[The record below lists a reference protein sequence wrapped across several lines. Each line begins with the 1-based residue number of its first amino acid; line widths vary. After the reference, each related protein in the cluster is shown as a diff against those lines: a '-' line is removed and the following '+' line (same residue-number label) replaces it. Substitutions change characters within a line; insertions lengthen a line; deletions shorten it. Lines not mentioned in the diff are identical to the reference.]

1 MAVGITCPFI
11 PHSRRASS
19 SDECPLSEAP
29 LIPPLA
35 PTAIAQHSED
45 WAQRGSAGKLT
56 PPLCGDACQSPLVAN
71 HRWGYIKGALSRAMP
86 RGRKPWQSRR
96 HEKMRCNRFRGRTIA
111 LFTYGHSECQVR
123 NPKASPLIPQPL
135 NIKNGSAGRCR
146 NTTPQSGEYH
156 RLTGR

>member
-35 PTAIAQHSED
+35 PTTITPLED

-56 PPLCGDACQSPLVAN
+56 LPLCGDACQSPLVAN

-96 HEKMRCNRFRGRTIA
+96 HEKMRCNRFRGRDDCPLHIWS
-111 LFTYGHSECQVR
+111 FGVSS
-123 NPKASPLIPQPL
+123 PKSQGFPTHPPTPEHQERKCWAKPQT
-135 NIKNGSAGRCR
+135 S
-146 NTTPQSGEYH
+146 PQSGEYH

>member
-19 SDECPLSEAP
+19 SDEVHFQRPRSSHP
-29 LIPPLA
+29 SRQPPSHDRRIGLKK
-35 PTAIAQHSED
+35 
-45 WAQRGSAGKLT
+45 GSAGKLT
-56 PPLCGDACQSPLVAN
+56 LPLCGEACQSPLVAN
-71 HRWGYIKGALSRAMP
+71 HRRGYIKGALSRAMP

-146 NTTPQSGEYH
+146 NTTPRSGEYH